1 MSSNNK
7 VYTKNFLTMLSGNT
21 FSQLIPF
28 IVAPIIARLFTT
40 EEFAVLA
47 NFMAIVGVLGI
58 VATGRLELAIAL
70 PKDKKEAQQ
79 IAFTGFLITILLGF
93 LSILLPVFAHQI
105 GELYHDQLLSN
116 YLWLVPL
123 SVISYGLLGLTNNWN
138 LRHERFHSI
147 SIGKISQSLI
157 NNGLAALLG
166 YIGGGVDGLIIAW
179 LISQYINIFVL
190 LIGVNRSFN
199 RKDFSLLTI
208 KSTLKEYKDFPMINS
223 LHAFSDIFFS
233 QFLLFWIIST
243 YFGIAELGLF
253 AMMNKYVRAPIVLVS
268 SSVSQ
273 LFYVEAGKAINQN
286 YSMFPIVKKTLKT
299 TLFFAVPFVVCVYF
313 FGPILFKWYLGDQWE
328 QAGVYAKSLTPILFF
343 YFIISP
349 ISGLPILMNQQK
361 KAFVLS
367 VVGYAISCLG
377 LYGTTWY
384 GASFSSA
391 LWLYS
396 LLFGLYNVTTLIWY
410 FSLIKKHHAGII

>member
-28 IVAPIIARLFTT
+28 IIAPIIARLFTT

-79 IAFTGFLITILLGF
+79 IAFTGFLITLLLGF
-93 LSILLPVFAHQI
+93 LSILLPVFAYQI
-105 GELYHDQLLSN
+105 GELYHDQLLSS

-138 LRHERFHSI
+138 LRHERFHAI
-147 SIGKISQSLI
+147 SIGKISQSII

-166 YIGGGVDGLIIAW
+166 YIGWGVDGLIIAW

-190 LIGVNRSFN
+190 LFGVSRSFN

-233 QFLLFWIIST
+233 QFLLYWIIST
-243 YFGIAELGLF
+243 FFGIAELGLF

-286 YSMFPIVKKTLKT
+286 YSILPIVKKTLKT
-299 TLFFAVPFVVCVYF
+299 TLFFAVPFVVSVYF
-313 FGPILFKWYLGDQWE
+313 FGPILFKWYLGDNWE

-361 KAFVLS
+361 KAFIYS
-367 VVGYAISCLG
+367 VIGYAASCFV
-377 LYGTTWY
+377 LYATTWFGY
-384 GASFSSA
+384 TFSTA
-391 LWLYS
+391 LWFYS
-396 LLFGLYNVTTLIWY
+396 LIFGVYNLCMISWY
-410 FSLIKKHHAGII
+410 FSLIKKHHAGIN